1 LDYNLRYAHV
11 ISAISAVTGQRQGDE
26 VKRLV
31 ERIKF
36 APPRKPQ

>member
-1 LDYNLRYAHV
+1 V
-11 ISAISAVTGQRQGDE
+11 IEAVTAVTGQRIGDD

-36 APPRKPQ
+36 APPRKAK

>member
-1 LDYNLRYAHV
+1 VHV
-11 ISAISAVTGQRQGDE
+11 IEAITAVTGQRQGDQIE
-26 VKRLV
+26 RLV